1 MAEVGEARQDMEVVR
16 LDEAEAQVVTE
27 IDTKS
32 HHEIRTGHAAT
43 VEADP
48 RR

>member
-1 MAEVGEARQDMEVVR
+1 MVGEGEARQDTEVVR

-32 HHEIRTGHAAT
+32 HHEILTAHAAT
-43 VEADP
+43 VEVDL